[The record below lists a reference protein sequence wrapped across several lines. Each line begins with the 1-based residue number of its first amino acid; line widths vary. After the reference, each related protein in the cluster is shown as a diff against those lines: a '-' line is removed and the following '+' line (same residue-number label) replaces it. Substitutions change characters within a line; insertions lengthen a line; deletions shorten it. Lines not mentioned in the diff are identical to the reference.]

1 MRPRGPARR
10 SRRGV
15 TAIEAALILPV
26 LFLML
31 FGVFDWSWYLFHWLT
46 VNRASH
52 ACVRIAA
59 GLATAEDPLGA
70 ATTAARDWLDA
81 YVLDGSAAQV
91 DVSLAGDVLTCQVTV
106 PFEPLVG
113 LVPAPEQLV
122 AAAETSWYGHVF
134 DPD

>member
-1 MRPRGPARR
+1 VSPHGTARR

-15 TAIEAALILPV
+15 SAIEAAIILPV
-26 LFLML
+26 LFVML

-46 VNRASH
+46 VHRASH

-59 GLATAEDPLGA
+59 GVATADDPVGT
-70 ATTAARDWLDA
+70 ATKAARDWLDA

-91 DVSLAGDVLTCQVTV
+91 DVSLAGEVLSCQVTV
-106 PFEPLVG
+106 PFEPPVG
-113 LVPAPEQLV
+113 LVPTPKQLS
-122 AAAETSWYGHVF
+122 AGAETSWYGHVF